1 MSNTRLLK
9 AEIEGWEAAADF
21 ADKEAGY
28 AKKILD
34 WELSDDPD
42 YWIRRH
48 NNLVFYRDICDGVA
62 ERLNEKIKNRNIASW
77 VMPEHKQIE
86 TDSGITNEDI
96 AIAKGK
102 PIDRVLGVDCGGRS
116 KKIRCI
122 NPEHDDRNPS
132 MNINIRDNY
141 AYCFSCGYQI
151 DSIQAEMVLRGLSF
165 KDVVKKLIEN

>member
-28 AKKILD
+28 VKKILD

-42 YWIRRH
+42 FWIRRH

-62 ERLNEKIKNRNIASW
+62 EGLKTKLRARNISTWIA
-77 VMPEHKQIE
+77 PKRRAENE
-86 TDSGITNEDI
+86 SGITDEDI

-102 PIDRVLGVDCGGRS
+102 SIDRVLGVDCGGRS

-122 NPEHDDRNPS
+122 NPDHDDHTPS

-165 KDVVKKLIEN
+165 KDAVKKLIEN